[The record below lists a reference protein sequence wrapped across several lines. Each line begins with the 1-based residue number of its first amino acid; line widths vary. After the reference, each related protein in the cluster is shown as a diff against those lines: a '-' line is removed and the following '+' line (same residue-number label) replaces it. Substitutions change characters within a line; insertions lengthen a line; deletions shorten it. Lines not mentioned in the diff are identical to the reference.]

1 MGAGGRLPPP
11 VRAALHEAD
20 THAPPTDA
28 RPHPQSDDGGDT
40 ASAPTPALHPNE
52 RRQPQPRHG
61 MHALHWHWGALC
73 RPIDLSEMCTDDSR
87 TLVMPPAG
95 EGGGTLKST
104 PPCCTS
110 SCSCSSSSSF
120 ASATEVVA
128 SPGAARRVRRLNVW
142 SKRTP
147 GVTAVNMSARSQFAR
162 TRAGAV

>member
-1 MGAGGRLPPP
+1 
-11 VRAALHEAD
+11 
-20 THAPPTDA
+20 
-28 RPHPQSDDGGDT
+28 
-40 ASAPTPALHPNE
+40 
-52 RRQPQPRHG
+52 

-73 RPIDLSEMCTDDSR
+73 RPIDLSEMCRSDDSR